1 MYGDYVKLGR
11 GSKGGWDRFGPER
24 LVTKSKGNVLYEL
37 DGRPALQLYQE
48 YLGNRAAGLP
58 ATGLLFPLTIR
69 TSSTGGKVLVR
80 TILAV
85 DETAQSMT
93 FAGDMPEGVLARLM
107 PAHFDRSVQGAS
119 EAAPL
124 AVNNQ
129 EDAATPS
136 LPSPSPSA
144 A

>member
-1 MYGDYVKLGR
+1 M
-11 GSKGGWDRFGPER
+11 
-24 LVTKSKGNVLYEL
+24 TKSKGNVLYEL

-80 TILAV
+80 TILVV

-107 PAHFDRSVQGAS
+107 PENFDRSVQGAS